1 MRSRY
6 LVATG
11 KPAFRSRRVVVTVWG
26 ASALIAAS
34 ALVAH
39 AAGLRVNATP
49 SMPLGLWRLGPV
61 PGSLRAGEIVV
72 VCPPDSAAFRE
83 ALDRGYMAHGACPA
97 GYEPLI
103 KPVAAVAGDLVMV
116 AADGVAVNG
125 EPVPGT
131 APLARDTAGRPLL
144 AVPVGSHRVASGEL
158 WLLSG
163 HVRESWDS
171 RYFGAVPAAGVQGVA
186 RPVWVV
192 Q

>member
-39 AAGLRVNATP
+39 AAGLRVNATA
-49 SMPLGLWRLGPV
+49 SMPLGLWRLETTPR
-61 PGSLRAGEIVV
+61 SLRVGEIVV
-72 VCPPDSAAFRE
+72 FCPPDSAAFRE
-83 ALDRGYMAHGACPA
+83 AVDRGYLAHGACP
-97 GYEPLI
+97 GGFEPLI
-103 KPVAAVAGDLVMV
+103 KPVAAIPGDLVTV

-144 AVPVGSHRVASGEL
+144 AVPAGSYHVTSGEV
-158 WLLSG
+158 WLFSG
-163 HVRESWDS
+163 HLRESWDS